1 MVSLI
6 KGKMLTFYS
15 ILMIN
20 FQKILTRLL
29 DGFQT
34 LFVKLI
40 KIINSLKYNL
50 PINVEVK
57 LISLTYTRSLR
68 CLTFHFANTNLKDS
82 KEVLRNIFNILM
94 NNERFLT
101 FGSNK
106 VIIITGVVNNNEYS
120 FHHNV
125 LINNDTLFEDYYEQV
140 KDYIDLHFNNDY
152 YDS

>member
-20 FQKILTRLL
+20 LQKILTILL
-29 DGFQT
+29 NGFQT

-40 KIINSLKYNL
+40 KIVNNLIYNL

-82 KEVLRNIFNILM
+82 KEVLKNIFNSLM
-94 NNERFLT
+94 NHERFLK
-101 FGSNK
+101 FGFNK
-106 VIIITGVVNNNEYS
+106 IIIITGIFEK
-120 FHHNV
+120 FKFI
-125 LINNDTLFEDYYEQV
+125 LIIIFL
-140 KDYIDLHFNNDY
+140 
-152 YDS
+152 